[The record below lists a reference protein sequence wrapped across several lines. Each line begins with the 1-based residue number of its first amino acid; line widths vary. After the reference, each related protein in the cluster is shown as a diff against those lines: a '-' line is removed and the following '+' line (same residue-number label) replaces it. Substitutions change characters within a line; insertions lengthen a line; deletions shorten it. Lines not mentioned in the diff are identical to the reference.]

1 MKYNLSP
8 ATSGVAKRE
17 HRRLLTLLIFLIST
31 VSMFAQITADD
42 VQTFTLKNGMK
53 ILVLE
58 NSAIPNANMYLF
70 YRVGS
75 RNEHVGITGISHFF
89 EHMMFNGA
97 EKYGP
102 KQFDRT
108 MEANGGANNA
118 YTSENITAYTNW
130 FPSSALEV
138 IFDLEADR
146 IAHLNFDSSMIES
159 ERGVILSER
168 STGLENNPMEEL
180 WQEVQATAYIAHPY
194 MWPVIGWESDI
205 KNWTKQDLEN
215 YFHTYYA
222 PNNCLVVISGDV
234 KFDEVKKLA
243 EKYWEAIPAAPSP
256 RTVHTIEPEQTGERM
271 VFVQREVPSPNLMI
285 TYHVPQ
291 SGSEDYYALDLLG
304 SILSQGRSSR
314 LYSSLVE
321 ENQLALEVDTYYGD
335 AFDPTLFYFY
345 GVCNDGVKAS
355 ELEGAIVE
363 QIQKIID
370 EGVNENEL
378 QKVKNQKLMGFYKT
392 LETINGMSNTIG
404 TYELFFGD
412 YTKLFS
418 APDDYKKVTT
428 DDIKRVAREYFTKD
442 NRTVGILNTE
452 EEK

>member
-1 MKYNLSP
+1 MK
-8 ATSGVAKRE
+8 
-17 HRRLLTLLIFLIST
+17 TLLIFLISA
-31 VSMFAQITADD
+31 VSLFAQITADD

-70 YRVGS
+70 YKVGS
-75 RNEHVGITGISHFF
+75 RNENIGITGISHFF

-97 EKYGP
+97 KKYGP
-102 KQFDRT
+102 KEFDRV

-130 FPSSALEV
+130 FPKSALEV

-146 IAHLNFDSSMIES
+146 IANLNFDSVMIES

-168 STGLENNPMEEL
+168 STGLENNPLEQL
-180 WQEVQATAYIAHPY
+180 WQEVQATAYVAHPY

-234 KFDEVKKLA
+234 KLNEVKRLA
-243 EKYWEAIPAAPSP
+243 EKYWEPIPSGPEP
-256 RTVHTIEPEQTGERM
+256 RKVHTVEPEQTGERS
-271 VFVQREVPSPNLMI
+271 VFVQREVSTPYLII

-291 SGSEDYYALDLLG
+291 SGSEDYYALDLLS

-321 ENQLALEVDTYYGD
+321 NQQIALEVGTYYGD

-355 ELEGAIVE
+355 ELESSILTEVD
-363 QIQKIID
+363 KIIN
-370 EGVNENEL
+370 EGINENEL
-378 QKVKNQKLMGFYKT
+378 QKVKNQKLMDFYKT

-412 YTKLFS
+412 YKKLFT
-418 APDDYKKVTT
+418 APDDYKKISV
-428 DDIKRVAREYFTKD
+428 DDIKRVAGKYFTKQ

-452 EEK
+452 EEQ

>member
-1 MKYNLSP
+1 MK
-8 ATSGVAKRE
+8 
-17 HRRLLTLLIFLIST
+17 TLLIFLISAA
-31 VSMFAQITADD
+31 SLFAQITADD

-70 YRVGS
+70 YKVGS
-75 RNEHVGITGISHFF
+75 RNENIGITGISHFF

-97 EKYGP
+97 KKYGP
-102 KQFDRT
+102 KEFDRV

-130 FPSSALEV
+130 FPKSALEV

-146 IAHLNFDSSMIES
+146 IANLNFDSVMIES

-168 STGLENNPMEEL
+168 STGLENNPLEQL
-180 WQEVQATAYIAHPY
+180 WQEVQATAYVAHPY

-205 KNWTKQDLEN
+205 KNWTKRDLEN

-234 KFDEVKKLA
+234 KLNEVKRLA
-243 EKYWEAIPAAPSP
+243 EKYWEPIPSGPEP
-256 RTVHTIEPEQTGERM
+256 GKIHTVEPEQTGERR
-271 VFVQREVPSPNLMI
+271 VFVQREVPTPYLII

-291 SGSEDYYALDLLG
+291 SGGEDYYALDLLS

-314 LYSSLVE
+314 LYNSLVE
-321 ENQLALEVDTYYGD
+321 SQQIALEVGTYYGD

-355 ELEGAIVE
+355 ELESSILTEVDKIVN
-363 QIQKIID
+363 
-370 EGVNENEL
+370 EGINENEL

-392 LETINGMSNTIG
+392 LETINGLSNTIG

-412 YTKLFS
+412 YRKLFS
-418 APDDYKKVTT
+418 APDDYKKVTA
-428 DDIKRVAREYFTKD
+428 DDIKRVAGKYFTKQ

>member
-1 MKYNLSP
+1 
-8 ATSGVAKRE
+8 
-17 HRRLLTLLIFLIST
+17 
-31 VSMFAQITADD
+31 
-42 VQTFTLKNGMK
+42 MK

-70 YRVGS
+70 YKVGS
-75 RNEHVGITGISHFF
+75 RNEYVGITGISHFF

-97 EKYGP
+97 KKYGP

-146 IAHLNFDSSMIES
+146 IAHLNFDTVMIES

-180 WQEVQATAYIAHPY
+180 WQEVQATAFIAHPY

-234 KFDEVKKLA
+234 KLNEVKTLA
-243 EKYWEAIPAAPSP
+243 EKYWEPIPAASTP
-256 RTVHTIEPEQTGERM
+256 RKVHTIEPEQTGERK
-271 VFVQREVPSPNLMI
+271 VFVQREVPSPNLLI

-291 SGSEDYYALDLLG
+291 SGNEEYYALDLLS

-314 LYSSLVE
+314 LYSTLVE
-321 ENQLALEVDTYYGD
+321 ENQLALEVGTYYGD

-345 GVCNDGVKAS
+345 GVCNDGVKAID
-355 ELEGAIVE
+355 LEDAILE
-363 QIQKIID
+363 QTKKIVD
-370 EGVNENEL
+370 EGISEKEL
-378 QKVKNQKLMGFYKT
+378 QKVKNQKLMDFYKAM
-392 LETINGMSNTIG
+392 ETINGMSNTIG
-404 TYELFFGD
+404 NYELFFRD
-412 YTKLFS
+412 YKKLFS
-418 APDDYKKVTT
+418 APDDYKKVTIE
-428 DDIKRVAREYFTKD
+428 DIQIVAAKYFTKQ

-452 EEK
+452 EEQ

>member
-1 MKYNLSP
+1 MKKLIILFLFTISIFP
-8 ATSGVAKRE
+8 QTSV
-17 HRRLLTLLIFLIST
+17 
-31 VSMFAQITADD
+31 DD
-42 VQTFTLKNGMK
+42 IKSFTLKNGMK

-243 EKYWEAIPAAPSP
+243 EKYWEPIPAAPSP
-256 RTVHTIEPEQTGERM
+256 RKVHTIEPEQTGERT

-412 YTKLFS
+412 YKRLFS

-452 EEK
+452 EEL

>member
-1 MKYNLSP
+1 MKLI
-8 ATSGVAKRE
+8 
-17 HRRLLTLLIFLIST
+17 LTLFISAA
-31 VSMFAQITADD
+31 SMFAQVAADD
-42 VQTFTLKNGMK
+42 VQSFTLKNGMK

-58 NSAIPNANMYLF
+58 NSSIPNANMYLF
-70 YRVGS
+70 YKVGS
-75 RNEHVGITGISHFF
+75 RNEYIGITGISHFF

-97 EKYGP
+97 KKYGP

-130 FPSSALEV
+130 FPSSATEV

-146 IAHLNFDSSMIES
+146 IANLNFDTVMIES

-168 STGLENNPMEEL
+168 TTGLENNPLEQL
-180 WQEVQATAYIAHPY
+180 WQEVQATAFIAHPY

-205 KNWTKQDLEN
+205 KNWTKNDLEN

-234 KFDEVKKLA
+234 KLNDIKKLA
-243 EKYWEAIPAAPSP
+243 EKYWEPISSGSKP
-256 RTVHTIEPEQTGERM
+256 RKVHTVEPPQTGERR
-271 VFVQREVPSPNLMI
+271 VFVKREVPSPYLMI

-291 SGSEDYYALDLLG
+291 TGNEDYYALDLLS

-314 LYSSLVE
+314 LYNSLVE
-321 ENQLALEVDTYYGD
+321 EKQLALEVGTYYPE
-335 AFDPTLFYFY
+335 AFDPTLYYFY
-345 GVCNDGVKAS
+345 GVCNDGIKAS
-355 ELEGAIVE
+355 ELENAILE
-363 QIQKIID
+363 ELDKIIN
-370 EGVNENEL
+370 EGIGENEL
-378 QKVKNQKLMGFYKT
+378 QKVKNQKLMDFYKT
-392 LETINGMSNTIG
+392 LETINGLSNTIG

-412 YTKLFS
+412 YKKLFS
-418 APDDYKKVTT
+418 APEDYKKVTI
-428 DDIKRVAREYFTKD
+428 DDIKRVAEKYFIKQ

-452 EEK
+452 EEQ

>member
-1 MKYNLSP
+1 MK
-8 ATSGVAKRE
+8 T
-17 HRRLLTLLIFLIST
+17 LIFILVAIGSL
-31 VSMFAQITADD
+31 FGQIKADD
-42 VQTFTLKNGMK
+42 VQTFTLQNGMQ
-53 ILVLE
+53 IFVLE
-58 NSAIPNANMYLF
+58 NSSIPNANMYLF
-70 YRVGS
+70 YKVGS

-97 EKYGP
+97 KKYGP

-130 FPSSALEV
+130 FPSSATEI

-146 IAHLNFDSSMIES
+146 IAYLNFDSSMIES

-168 STGLENNPMEEL
+168 STGLENNPMEAL
-180 WQEVQATAYIAHPY
+180 WQEVQATAFVAHPY

-234 KFDEVKKLA
+234 TLDEVKLFA
-243 EKYWEAIPAAPSP
+243 EKYWEPIPNGPAP
-256 RTVHTIEPEQTGERM
+256 RKVHTIEPEQVGERR
-271 VFVQREVPSPNLMI
+271 VFVEREVPTPYLMI

-291 SGSEDYYALDLLG
+291 SGGEDYYALDLLN
-304 SILSQGRSSR
+304 SILSKGRSSR

-321 ENQLALEVDTYYGD
+321 ESQLALEADTYYGD
-335 AFDPTLFYFY
+335 AFDPTLFYFF

-355 ELEGAIVE
+355 ELEQAIITE
-363 QIQKIID
+363 MQKVID
-370 EGVNENEL
+370 EGISENEL
-378 QKVKNQKLMGFYKT
+378 QKVKNQKLMEFYKT

-412 YTKLFS
+412 YKKLFT
-418 APDDYKKVTT
+418 APDDYKKITAE
-428 DDIKRVAREYFTKD
+428 DIQKVAAKYFTKE

>member
-1 MKYNLSP
+1 MKNNLSP
-8 ATSGVAKRE
+8 TPFEVAKRKP
-17 HRRLLTLLIFLIST
+17 RWLLTLLIFLISAT
-31 VSMFAQITADD
+31 SLFGQITADD

-97 EKYGP
+97 KKYGP

-180 WQEVQATAYIAHPY
+180 WQEIQATAFIAHPY

-222 PNNCLVVISGDV
+222 PNNCLVVISGDITLA
-234 KFDEVKKLA
+234 EVKNLA
-243 EKYWEAIPAAPSP
+243 EKYWEPIPAAPAP
-256 RTVHTIEPEQTGERM
+256 RKIHTIEPKQTGERR

-291 SGSEDYYALDLLG
+291 SGGEDYYALDLLN

-345 GVCNDGVKAS
+345 GICNDGVKAS
-355 ELEGAIVE
+355 ELEAAILE
-363 QIQKIID
+363 QVQKIVD
-370 EGVNENEL
+370 EGVSENEL

-418 APDDYKKVTT
+418 APDDYKKITA
-428 DDIKRVAREYFTKD
+428 DDIKRVAGEYFTKD

-452 EEK
+452 EE

>member
-1 MKYNLSP
+1 MKSLI
-8 ATSGVAKRE
+8 
-17 HRRLLTLLIFLIST
+17 IFLITAASL
-31 VSMFAQITADD
+31 FAQIAADD
-42 VQTFTLKNGMK
+42 IQTFTLKNGMK

-70 YRVGS
+70 YKVGS
-75 RNEHVGITGISHFF
+75 RNEYIGITGISHFF

-97 EKYGP
+97 KKYGP

-108 MEANGGANNA
+108 MEAKGGSNNA
-118 YTSENITAYTNW
+118 YTTENFTAYTDW

-146 IAHLNFDSSMIES
+146 IAHLNFDSVMIES

-168 STGLENNPMEEL
+168 STGLENEPLEQL
-180 WQEVQATAYIAHPY
+180 WQEVQATAFVAHPY

-215 YFHTYYA
+215 YFHTYYS

-234 KFDEVKKLA
+234 KLDEVKKLA
-243 EKYWEAIPAAPSP
+243 EKYWEPIPNGPAP
-256 RTVHTIEPEQTGERM
+256 RKIHTVEPPQTGERR

-291 SGSEDYYALDLLG
+291 SGSEDYYALDLLS

-321 ENQLALEVDTYYGD
+321 ENQLALEVGSMYSD
-335 AFDPTLFYFY
+335 AFDPTLFYLY
-345 GVCNDGVKAS
+345 GVCNDGVRAS
-355 ELEGAIVE
+355 ELEKAILAE
-363 QIQKIID
+363 IDKIIN
-370 EGVNENEL
+370 EGISENEL
-378 QKVKNQKLMGFYKT
+378 QKVKNQKLMEFYRT

-412 YTKLFS
+412 YTKLFT
-418 APDDYKKVTT
+418 APDDYKKVTV
-428 DDIKRVAREYFTKD
+428 DDIKRVAGEYFTKQ

-452 EEK
+452 AE

>member
-1 MKYNLSP
+1 MK
-8 ATSGVAKRE
+8 
-17 HRRLLTLLIFLIST
+17 TLLIVLIST
-31 VSMFAQITADD
+31 VSLFAQISADD

-58 NSAIPNANMYLF
+58 NSSIPNANMYLF
-70 YRVGS
+70 YKVGS
-75 RNEHVGITGISHFF
+75 RNEHIGITGISHFF

-97 EKYGP
+97 KKYGP

-130 FPSSALEV
+130 FPKSALEV

-146 IAHLNFDSSMIES
+146 IAHLNFDTVMIES

-168 STGLENNPMEEL
+168 STGLENNPLEEL
-180 WQEVQATAYIAHPY
+180 WKEVQATAFIAHPY

-222 PNNCLVVISGDV
+222 PNNCLAVISGDV
-234 KFDEVKKLA
+234 KLNEVKTLA
-243 EKYWEAIPAAPSP
+243 EKYWGIIPAGPKP
-256 RTVHTIEPEQTGERM
+256 RKVHTIEPEQTGERR
-271 VFVQREVPSPNLMI
+271 VFVKREVPTPYLMI

-291 SGSEDYYALDLLG
+291 TESDDYYALDLLS

-321 ENQLALEVDTYYGD
+321 ENLLALEVGTYYPE

-345 GVCNDGVKAS
+345 GVCNDGIKAS
-355 ELEGAIVE
+355 ELEKAILTEVD
-363 QIQKIID
+363 KIIN
-370 EGVNENEL
+370 EGISENEL
-378 QKVKNQKLMGFYKT
+378 QKVKNQKLMDFYKT

-412 YTKLFS
+412 YKKLFS
-418 APDDYKKVTT
+418 APDDYKKVTV
-428 DDIKRVAREYFTKD
+428 DDIKRVAGEYFTKE

>member
-1 MKYNLSP
+1 MK
-8 ATSGVAKRE
+8 
-17 HRRLLTLLIFLIST
+17 TLLIFIVSAISI
-31 VSMFAQITADD
+31 FGQITADD
-42 VQTFTLKNGMK
+42 IQTFTLKNGMK

-58 NSAIPNANMYLF
+58 NSSIPNANMYFF
-70 YRVGS
+70 YKVGS

-97 EKYGP
+97 KKYGP
-102 KQFDRT
+102 KEFDRT

-146 IAHLNFDSSMIES
+146 IAHLSFDSSMIES

-180 WQEVQATAYIAHPY
+180 WQEVQATAFMAHPY

-234 KFDEVKKLA
+234 KLDEIKNLA
-243 EKYWEAIPAAPSP
+243 EKYFGPIPTAPPP
-256 RTVHTIEPEQTGERM
+256 RKVHTIEPEQTGERR
-271 VFVQREVPSPNLMI
+271 VFVQREVPTPYLMI

-291 SGSEDYYALDLLG
+291 SGTDDYYALNLLS

-321 ENQLALEVDTYYGD
+321 NKQLALEAGTDYGD
-335 AFDPTLFYFY
+335 AFDQTLFYFY
-345 GVCNDGVKAS
+345 GVCNDGVQAA
-355 ELEGAIVE
+355 ELENAIE
-363 QIQKIID
+363 DEIQKIID
-370 EGVNENEL
+370 EGVSENEL
-378 QKVKNQKLMGFYKT
+378 QKVKNQKLMSFYKT

-412 YTKLFS
+412 YKKLFS
-418 APDDYKKVTT
+418 APDDYKKVTAS
-428 DDIKRVAREYFTKD
+428 DIQKVAAKYLTKQ
-442 NRTVGILNTE
+442 NRTVGVLNTE
-452 EEK
+452 EEQ